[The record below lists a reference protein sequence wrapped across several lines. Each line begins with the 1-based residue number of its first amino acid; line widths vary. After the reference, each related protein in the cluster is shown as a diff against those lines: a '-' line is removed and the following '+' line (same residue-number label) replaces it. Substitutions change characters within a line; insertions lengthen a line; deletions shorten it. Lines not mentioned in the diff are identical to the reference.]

1 MDPKRVGRFRAFL
14 RLSRPQ
20 FLVPGLALYV
30 LGALLALAYGAPV
43 DAWRFVGGY
52 LIFFFAH
59 FSLTFSNDYFDRRA
73 DSFNVPTPLSGGSG
87 ALRSHPELARLALW
101 SSLLLIAASLISA
114 VVFQSLYPLAW
125 YFLPLVI
132 AGNLLGFF
140 YTAPPLR
147 LAYRGLGEPVT
158 ILAAGLIMPAMGYIC
173 LQGRLD
179 PEFLMLVPALMG
191 YGAFFIISV
200 EMPDREAD
208 MRGGKRNMLVR
219 TGLNK
224 GLWAAMLAT
233 ATASLYLLLLV
244 SISYGEVDLR
254 ALLVFSL
261 LPLSAA
267 LVGLRVRED
276 DRFGV
281 IAQVKL
287 NFSAI
292 MVFVLLA
299 DAYLAWSLWTPVQ

>member
-1 MDPKRVGRFRAFL
+1 MGLKRVGRLRAFL

-30 LGALLALAYGAPV
+30 LGAFLAFAYGAPV

-73 DSFNVPTPLSGGSG
+73 DSFSTPTPLSGGSG

-101 SSLLLIAASLISA
+101 LSLTLIGASLLTA
-114 VVFQSLYPLAW
+114 VAYRSHHDLSW
-125 YFLPLVI
+125 YFLPLVL

-140 YTAPPLR
+140 YTAPPLK
-147 LAYRGLGEPVT
+147 LAYRGLGEPAT
-158 ILAAGLIMPAMGYIC
+158 ILAAGFIMPAMGYLC
-173 LQGRLD
+173 MQGRLD
-179 PEFLMLVPALMG
+179 LEFLTLVPALMG
-191 YGAFFIISV
+191 YGALFIISV

-208 MRGGKRNMLVR
+208 ERGGKRNMLVR
-219 TGLNK
+219 AGLNR
-224 GLWAAMLAT
+224 GLWAAMLAS
-233 ATASLYLLLLV
+233 ATASLYLLILV

-254 ALLVFSL
+254 ALLVFSM
-261 LPLSAA
+261 LPLVAA
-267 LVGLRVRED
+267 IIGLRVHED
-276 DRFGV
+276 DRSGV

-287 NFSAI
+287 NFAAI
-292 MVFVLLA
+292 MGFVLLA
-299 DAYLAWSLWTPVQ
+299 DAYLAWSLWAPVQ